1 MKGVIVSLG
10 KNIEIVFKKEKIRN
24 EEIMVAVGVLTQ
36 MLTVADKQDK
46 SITKERYKQM
56 IANYIDAVWSGD
68 EDVN

>member
-56 IANYIDAVWSGD
+56 IANYIDAVWSGE

>member
-24 EEIMVAVGVLTQ
+24 EEIMVAVGVLTH

-56 IANYIDAVWSGD
+56 IANYIDAVWSGE

>member
-24 EEIMVAVGVLTQ
+24 EEIMVAVGVLIQ

-46 SITKERYKQM
+46 SITKERYKEM
-56 IANYIDAVWSGD
+56 IANYIDAVWSGE